1 MEISW
6 QKLEFIKAHSQ
17 LDGQRIFVEGLI
29 KGLAQAQS
37 GPIEINTL
45 VAGLEDALREIND
58 TLKIAGALL

>member
-6 QKLEFIKAHSQ
+6 QKLEFIKTHSQ

-37 GPIEINTL
+37 GSIEINTL